1 MEAPM
6 TIALGRVGIWSRH
19 YGADRAEVR
28 EVAAE
33 LEELG
38 YGSVWY
44 PNRPDGFDL
53 AASLLD
59 ATHELV
65 AASGITSIWDRP
77 AGEVARAYGSLSEAH
92 PGRFLLGLG
101 VSHAELVDREQPGR
115 YSRPLTRMRE
125 YLDALDTAPDPVPA
139 SGRVLGALG
148 PRMLEL
154 ARDRTAGAHP
164 YLGTVEHT
172 RRARELLGAGP
183 LLAPE
188 LTVVLESDDGRARS
202 IAREQLTFPARW
214 GFPTYFGQ
222 LNYVRNWRRLGFV
235 EEDFAGGGSDRLIDA
250 VVAWGDPPAI
260 RERIQQ
266 HLAAGADH
274 VCLQVAS
281 GEFGSLPRDAW
292 RMLGA
297 EVLG

>member
-1 MEAPM
+1 M

-44 PNRPDGFDL
+44 LDRPDGFDL
-53 AASLLD
+53 AASVLD

-139 SGRVLGALG
+139 SGCVLGALG

-183 LLAPE
+183 P
-188 LTVVLESDDGRARS
+188 SRPS
-202 IAREQLTFPARW
+202 
-214 GFPTYFGQ
+214 
-222 LNYVRNWRRLGFV
+222 
-235 EEDFAGGGSDRLIDA
+235 
-250 VVAWGDPPAI
+250 
-260 RERIQQ
+260 
-266 HLAAGADH
+266 
-274 VCLQVAS
+274 
-281 GEFGSLPRDAW
+281 
-292 RMLGA
+292 
-297 EVLG
+297 